1 MVSPC
6 ISLSLGG
13 DLIQEKYSCWWEL
26 SLSRTAW
33 CRTLSPASSYQKSAE
48 AEMNS
53 LNALVPGTG
62 NAGSHSPIYTHL
74 CVPSPALHMLEG
86 LADLLVCSSP

>member
-1 MVSPC
+1 
-6 ISLSLGG
+6 
-13 DLIQEKYSCWWEL
+13 
-26 SLSRTAW
+26 
-33 CRTLSPASSYQKSAE
+33 
-48 AEMNS
+48 MNS